1 MALNEYKPGTTFI
14 GRIGRTSGE
23 SPAQCVRLMAIWAIA
38 MSLVCSTAV
47 LAQLNGQN
55 IKGDAGLKSGSQAPP
70 GSYFVVPMWF
80 YSADKLKD
88 RDGDEISDAL
98 SGKLNASVASLAF
111 TMITSKKLLGAN
123 YGFLAALAWAN
134 NRIQGGNDF
143 DSDPGAGLTDAFVQ
157 PINLGWHFSRADL
170 TAAYGLFVPIGR
182 YEDGADDNTGLG
194 MWGNELLI
202 GGTLFLNQKKSLH
215 LATTATFDFMSK
227 KKDSDTKV
235 GNIMNLEG
243 GAGMDFLGGG
253 LTLGLAYYGT
263 FKLTEDEF
271 DSGVVTN
278 LASGKNS
285 VWALGPEASLALA
298 WGGKVHG
305 FLTVRWEQEMNAK
318 LTTEGSAWNLALVL
332 PLKAIPI
339 PKAP

>member
-1 MALNEYKPGTTFI
+1 MALNEYEPGTTFT
-14 GRIGRTSGE
+14 GRMGRTIGE
-23 SPAQCVRLMAIWAIA
+23 SPARRVRPMGVLAIA
-38 MSLVCSTAV
+38 MSVVCPTAL

-70 GSYFVVPMWF
+70 GAYFVVPMWF
-80 YSADKLKD
+80 YNADKLKD
-88 RDGDEISDAL
+88 RDGNELSQAL
-98 SGKLNASVASLAF
+98 SGSLNASVLSVAF
-111 TMITSKKLLGAN
+111 SRVTTKKLFGAN
-123 YGFLAALAWAN
+123 YAFLAALAWAN
-134 NRIQGGNDF
+134 NRVQGAEDF

-157 PINLGWHFSRADL
+157 PINLGWHWSRADV
-170 TAAYGLFVPIGR
+170 TAAYGVYVPIGR

-194 MWGNELLI
+194 MWGQELLI

-215 LATTATFDFMSK
+215 LATTATFDFQSS

-243 GAGMDFLGGG
+243 GAGVDFLGGG
-253 LTLGLAYYGT
+253 LSVGLAYYGT
-263 FKLTEDEF
+263 FKLTEDRF
-271 DSGVVTN
+271 DSQAISN

-305 FLTVRWEQEMNAK
+305 FLTVRYEWEMDAK
-318 LTTEGSAWNLALVL
+318 LTTEGDAWNVALVL

-339 PKAP
+339 PK